1 MLSDLEETLLDDGVE
16 ICESLLTLELV
27 DFDELFE
34 NKLDSELLLEDIED
48 LALAG
53 NGIWAWDIKIYK
65 IIHVMITL
73 WKK

>member
-53 NGIWAWDIKIYK
+53 NGI
-65 IIHVMITL
+65 
-73 WKK
+73 